1 MFKWLIISM
10 KAIFNSRRIDAKN
23 PLLKVTNRAFCYG
36 DGLFETIVTGPNRIN
51 LSERHLERLQ
61 TGAKVLGMTFPENLT
76 KENLNEWINWLKVEN
91 GVKEDY
97 RVRIHLWRND
107 GGQYTPEVDS
117 SSFIIELKPNASP
130 LIQGNLKIGLNE
142 EYVNTYSPISRFK
155 TKNALKYIMLGGE
168 SEKKMAGMTLFC

>member
-91 GVKEDY
+91 GVKG

-142 EYVNTYSPISRFK
+142 EYVNTYSQFPELRP
-155 TKNALKYIMLGGE
+155 
-168 SEKKMAGMTLFC
+168 KMRLSTSC